1 MLHIDLST
9 NALTDVSI
17 VADFPNLVT
26 LNVSKNQ
33 ISDLS
38 AFTSEE
44 KLAKLQ
50 VLNISGNKIKEL
62 TQVALPALRRLNL
75 SENEITS
82 VRDWKGHSN
91 LYVL

>member
-75 SENEITS
+75 SENEITT